1 MHSSSIFRRKAML
14 LLGCV
19 GALMAAG
26 PAPAQTLPTGP
37 VKIVNA
43 FPPGGPSDIISRLVA
58 DKLAAV
64 LRQSVV
70 VENKPGAGGNIAAD
84 QVARAAP
91 DGQTILSGID
101 TTFTINPAIYK
112 SLGWRLEDLQPLL
125 IMASSGLLLGVNP
138 ALGVTTPQQLIDMG
152 RSKQGLSFSSGS
164 NGSPGHL
171 AAEIL
176 GESTGVKVLH
186 VPYKGNSPA
195 VLAVLSGEVDGGI
208 LATPGMIPHV
218 KAGKVVPLAVTSRQR
233 SPLAPD
239 VPTTAELGLKD
250 LQVEVLYVAMI
261 PTATPPAMRAA
272 LAKAF
277 ADALAQPDVEEKL
290 AQLDLFVENVG
301 GKTAEDMLAGQRDR
315 YTRIIRSTGMTID

>member
-1 MHSSSIFRRKAML
+1 MKQASSVRRQAL
-14 LLGCV
+14 LTLCCI
-19 GALMAAG
+19 GALAAASPG
-26 PAPAQTLPTGP
+26 QTQTLPAGP
-37 VKIVNA
+37 IKIVNS

-58 DKLAAV
+58 DKLESA
-64 LRQSVV
+64 LKQTVV

-84 QVARAAP
+84 QVARAPA

-101 TTFTINPAIYK
+101 TTFTINPSIYK
-112 SLGWRLEDLQPLL
+112 SLGWRLEGLTPLS

-138 ALGVTTPQQLIDMG
+138 ALGVTTPQQLIDKG
-152 RSKQGLSFSSGS
+152 KSRQGLTFSSGS

-218 KAGKVVPLAVTSRQR
+218 KAGKIVPLAVTSRKR
-233 SPLAPD
+233 SQLAPE
-239 VPTTAELGLKD
+239 VPTTAETGLKE

-261 PTATPPAMRAA
+261 PTATPPAIRAA

-277 ADALAQPDVEEKL
+277 ADALAQPDVKDKL
-290 AQLDLFVENVG
+290 AQLDLFVESVSG
-301 GKTAEDMLAGQRDR
+301 TEAEVMLARQRDR
-315 YTRIIRSTGMTID
+315 YASIIRSTGMTVD